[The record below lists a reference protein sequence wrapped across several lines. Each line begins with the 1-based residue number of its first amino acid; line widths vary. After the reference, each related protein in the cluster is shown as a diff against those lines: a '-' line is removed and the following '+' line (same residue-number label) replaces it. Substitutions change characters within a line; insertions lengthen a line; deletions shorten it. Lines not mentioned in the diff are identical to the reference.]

1 VIELII
7 GKIAG
12 TIVATRKDEGLNGMK
27 LLIVQQYSVE
37 LKPTSNYLVAVDAVG
52 AGADEFVLVVSGSSA
67 RATKR
72 TEGKPVDASIVGI
85 IDSLYLKE
93 NKSDKKLL

>member
-1 VIELII
+1 LII

-12 TIVATRKDEGLNGMK
+12 TIVATRKDEGLTGMK
-27 LLIVQQYSVE
+27 LLIVQQYTVE
-37 LKPTSNYLVAVDAVG
+37 LKPTQNYIVAVDAVG
-52 AGADEFVLVVSGSSA
+52 AGADEYVLVVSGSSA

-85 IDSLYLKE
+85 VDSICLKGQKE
-93 NKSDKKLL
+93 ETRLL